1 MPGDNHS
8 PATWMAMPFAG
19 KYLHADTPYEPE
31 LKNPLTPGLRVSD
44 GRVLPVHNNRISGC
58 ALFPEG

>member
-1 MPGDNHS
+1 
-8 PATWMAMPFAG
+8 MPFAG